1 MAQWTNL
8 NRNNIFVRLPLLCEK
23 SGAIHL
29 AEPGLMAGRQAGR
42 LAGWKA
48 DEIQVN
54 FKIFINCCGSKC

>member
-8 NRNNIFVRLPLLCEK
+8 NQNNIFINPTWLTLLCEK

-29 AEPGLMAGRQAGR
+29 AEPGLTAGR
-42 LAGWKA
+42 LA

-54 FKIFINCCGSKC
+54 FENFKIRFGSKY